1 MKRIKQ
7 RFMWF
12 DLKPTFMSEEDKKI
26 SLLLKEI
33 TTLISLKS
41 QNPNLY
47 PKRDLLFWLKISS
60 YIFS

>member
-1 MKRIKQ
+1 
-7 RFMWF
+7 MWF
-12 DLKPTFMSEEDKKI
+12 DLKPTFMGEEDKKL

-33 TTLISLKS
+33 TTLLSLKS

-47 PKRDLLFWLKISS
+47 PKKDLLFWLKISS